1 MYINFRNRLQSYN
14 FFAKKGKKNK
24 EICVFDIFF
33 VLLQRKNVGISI
45 KYIIKQ
51 PKYTNLK

>member
-14 FFAKKGKKNK
+14 FFAKKGKKNE

-51 PKYTNLK
+51 LKYTNLK